1 MKEILLMFITMNVEL
16 FIAKR
21 LALGDKKSFS
31 RFIIRIAILAI
42 SLSVAVMIISTCM
55 VSGFSKEIKERI
67 FGFWGEIHITNFENN
82 DSFEST
88 PIKKGQVLVKKI
100 RHSKEVKN
108 IAPFIIK
115 AGILKTEKEIDG
127 IVLKGIDTE
136 YDWKNVSTFIKQGT
150 AINYKEDSSASK
162 DILISKS
169 TSKKMGLKVG
179 DKVIVYFLRKDL
191 AAPIGRKLQVCGIFE
206 TGLEEYDKQ
215 YALVDIQL
223 LRQLNQ
229 WRQEEVAG
237 YEVRLHDMNKMDAFK
252 DSVYYKYIDQKVNA
266 QTMKD
271 INRNIFEWLDLTR
284 MSGYMILVFAFL
296 IAVLNMVTAL
306 IILIID
312 RTNMIGILK
321 AIGTS
326 NKSITQLFIY
336 NASYIIINGLI
347 WGNILGLGICVI
359 QHFTGF
365 IKMNQENYY
374 LSEAPVNFDIWS
386 ILLINIGT
394 LAICTIIMLLPT
406 RLISRISPIKAIRF
420 E

>member
-1 MKEILLMFITMNVEL
+1 MNLEL

-31 RFIIRIAILAI
+31 RFIIRIAIVAI
-42 SLSVAVMIISTCM
+42 ALSVAVMVVSTCM

-67 FGFWGEIHITNFENN
+67 FGFWGEIHITNFENSE
-82 DSFEST
+82 SFETT
-88 PIKKGQVLVKKI
+88 PIKKEQVLVDKI
-100 RHSKEVKN
+100 RKANDVKS
-108 IAPFIIK
+108 ISPFIIK
-115 AGILKTEKEIDG
+115 AGILKTKTEIDG
-127 IVLKGIDTE
+127 IALKGIDKD
-136 YDWKNVSTFIKQGT
+136 YDWKITKSYLKEGSILTF
-150 AINYKEDSSASK
+150 KEDTIASK
-162 DILISKS
+162 DILISNS
-169 TSKKMGLKVG
+169 TAKKLKLKVG
-179 DKVIVYFLRKDL
+179 DNVIAYFIRKDL
-191 AAPIGRKLQVCGIFE
+191 SAPLGRKLKVCGIFQ

-229 WRQEEVAG
+229 WQQDEVAG
-237 YEVRLHDMNKMDAFK
+237 YEVRLKDMNKMDAFK
-252 DSVYYKYIDQKVNA
+252 DSVYYKYIDQRVNA
-266 QTMKD
+266 QTMKE

-284 MSGYMILVFAFL
+284 LSGYLILAFAFL
-296 IAVLNMVTAL
+296 IAVLNMITAL

-321 AIGTS
+321 SLGA
-326 NKSITQLFIY
+326 NNESITKVFIY
-336 NASYIIINGLI
+336 NSAYIILNGLF
-347 WGNILGLGICVI
+347 WGNVIGLGLCLL

-374 LSEAPVNFDIWS
+374 LSEAPVYFNLLG

-394 LAICTIIMLLPT
+394 LIICTLILLLPT
-406 RLISRISPIKAIRF
+406 RLISRISPMKAIRF